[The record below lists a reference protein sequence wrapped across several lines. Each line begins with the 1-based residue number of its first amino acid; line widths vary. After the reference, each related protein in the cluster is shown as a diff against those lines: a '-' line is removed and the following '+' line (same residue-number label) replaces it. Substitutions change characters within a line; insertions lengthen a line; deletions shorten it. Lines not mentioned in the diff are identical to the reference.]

1 MASSSPLDLADLI
14 SSLMRGGPRRRAMF
28 EAGQMRLVILKLL
41 HERARH
47 GYDIIKALEEL
58 SSGGYSPSAG
68 TVYPTLSLLEELSQ
82 VEATPEGGRRVFRLT
97 KQGQE
102 ELQRRHQ
109 EVSEIFERVGKEAH
123 HVSAGSLGELRE
135 AFQQLAKAVFQGTW
149 FSPSA
154 KAVREVAQLLNR
166 TTQEVEKL
174 YQRRSTH

>member
-1 MASSSPLDLADLI
+1 MSSSPLDLSELI

-41 HERARH
+41 HERPRH

-58 SSGGYSPSAG
+58 FFGGYSPSAG

-82 VEATPEGGRRVFRLT
+82 VEATQEGGRRVFRLT

-102 ELQRRHQ
+102 ELHRKQK
-109 EVSEIFERVGKEAH
+109 EVDEVFARVGKAAH
-123 HVSAGSLGELRE
+123 QVSAGSLGELRE
-135 AFQQLAKAVFQGTW
+135 AFVGLAKAVFQGTW

-166 TTQEVEKL
+166 TAQEVEKL